1 MVDLSGDISV
11 LVLKGSIKG
20 DLGEFSLDS
29 HMLQVLM
36 QLDGKKN
43 LGTVANALSIE
54 LSTMKRVIAKLAE
67 LGLVETPGVTV
78 PAISKEFI
86 DYMIAQLAIAMGPI
100 AAVIFED
107 EIEEFGGDPT
117 RIPKTHVAELITQLA
132 KEIPRAEKRL
142 KFQQAMV
149 ARLKTL

>member
-1 MVDLSGDISV
+1 MVDLSGDISA

-43 LGTVANALSIE
+43 LGTVANSLNIQLA
-54 LSTMKRVIAKLAE
+54 TMKMVIAKLME
-67 LGLVETPGVTV
+67 LGLVEKPG
-78 PAISKEFI
+78 PAVSGISKEFI
-86 DYMIAQLAIAMGPI
+86 DDLLAQLANAMGPI
-100 AAVIFED
+100 AEVIFED

-117 RIPKTHVAELITQLA
+117 KIPKNRAAELITRLA
-132 KEIPRAEKRL
+132 KEIPREEKRL
-142 KFQQAMV
+142 EFQQAMV
-149 ARLKTL
+149 ARLKTM

>member
-1 MVDLSGDISV
+1 MVDLSGDISI

-43 LGTVANALSIE
+43 LGTVASSLSIE
-54 LSTMKRVIAKLAE
+54 LATMKMVIAKLAE
-67 LGLVETPGVTV
+67 LGLVEKPGVTV

-86 DYMIAQLAIAMGPI
+86 DYMISQLANAMGPI
-100 AAVIFED
+100 AEVIFED
-107 EIEEFGGDPT
+107 EIDEFGGDPT
-117 RIPKTHVAELITQLA
+117 RIPKNSAAELITRLA
-132 KEIPRAEKRL
+132 KEIPREEKRL
-142 KFQQAMV
+142 EFQQAMV

>member
-20 DLGEFSLDS
+20 DLGEFSIDS

-43 LGTVANALSIE
+43 MGTVASSLSIE
-54 LSTMKRVIAKLAE
+54 LSTMKMVIAKLAE